1 MSSSAEQTGSTTW
14 VHTRSD
20 LIAYKSHSS
29 HVDRLSLQSVSY
41 VQECFHLT
49 SSIIERDPNAIEAMP
64 LHLAAAY
71 ELKKKNELFLCAH
84 RSSLQTVHHL

>member
-1 MSSSAEQTGSTTW
+1 MSY
-14 VHTRSD
+14 
-20 LIAYKSHSS
+20 L
-29 HVDRLSLQSVSY
+29 
-41 VQECFHLT
+41 QECFQLT

-84 RSSLQTVHHL
+84 RFPLQTIHHL

>member
-1 MSSSAEQTGSTTW
+1 M
-14 VHTRSD
+14 
-20 LIAYKSHSS
+20 
-29 HVDRLSLQSVSY
+29 SY